1 MLLDGLLGV
10 LPLSGLLE
18 SLGRD
23 GSLQALEL
31 EGVSGGEEVGVV
43 DSLLGNPED
52 ESASC
57 MRMHGALGL
66 DVETDLDERLDLRS
80 PSNSLSTHRL
90 GDLQGVPA
98 SRTTV
103 SSSVH
108 FVHLSL
114 CGAHEI
120 SPGKSSDSLLD
131 SGNNGVRVRPVLGT
145 LVDLL
150 DDDDLLSSLSSRE
163 DDGDLAGL
171 VDCAWVGKEKVVS
184 RCGR

>member
-43 DSLLGNPED
+43 DSLLGNPNRED
-52 ESASC
+52 GSASC
-57 MRMHGALGL
+57 MQMLGALGL

-80 PSNSLSTHRL
+80 PGNSLSTHRL

-98 SRTTV
+98 SRTT
-103 SSSVH
+103 
-108 FVHLSL
+108 
-114 CGAHEI
+114 
-120 SPGKSSDSLLD
+120 
-131 SGNNGVRVRPVLGT
+131 
-145 LVDLL
+145 
-150 DDDDLLSSLSSRE
+150 
-163 DDGDLAGL
+163 
-171 VDCAWVGKEKVVS
+171 
-184 RCGR
+184 